1 LNDDEVFAN
10 ETRYSQ
16 HSVPTYELSSANGLG
31 GICSI
36 VPSSSMGSLAHVGKS
51 RKCNIEPAPSHE
63 GSNPESDPEQESRIM
78 ENGVDNSSDRLRVPD
93 KIHPESKATNSVLN
107 GKEELDICF
116 KIDSEVC
123 SLHCH
128 SAQIRGIDET
138 EGECN
143 QLVPESGLWP
153 SQISRNHL
161 TAITSGE
168 YQRGDNNSNNENP
181 KHCSATTRA
190 SLSTTS
196 GCRPENEIS
205 KSDMKAEE
213 ESLIDS
219 SDTSV
224 PKLQWIDD
232 GTIPIAKNDCISTKT
247 GKDSPSG
254 VEIGSVDESFENA
267 SISSSKMSSP
277 STLIARLNLVET
289 SDSGIGVLKNEDD
302 TRSHIQSQSD
312 SVDERPTSAFS
323 QLTIEDVDVEKVE
336 ASDLASSKIEKGCKV
351 NRGLGDE
358 YNKVESVESQ
368 AVSRVSSLR
377 SSFSRSKMKH
387 SETILYRLGKIEGQ
401 IENMH
406 LNFDKYESNLKNFA
420 SHRNS
425 TDNSTETL
433 KFKELANR
441 LDQMES
447 TLSQLSSFDVQCCST
462 AVDKRSQTLS
472 LDEQSCSNVGES
484 RNHGNQN
491 NFVVDMS
498 AISSLTKRIEE
509 VESFMTPFLAQ
520 RRPKDS
526 AATTIGSWEASFHPA
541 QALVIL
547 ETKMISVLE
556 SISKLSSDF
565 EHATT
570 EITKRPTLEEILQQ
584 TGSHLLDGEAIES
597 IEINSDTEKLSKCE
611 EIRGKVDLL
620 NKSVESF
627 EGKLTSFVTF
637 EILHSTIS
645 DLQKESTHLS
655 SIEELSDSFCKFK
668 RSIDDRFSQ
677 MAIKKIDRLE
687 VEKILSNYE
696 GPGNGENTLFKQ
708 LHDLKSDFDLLRKSV
723 LKTTEK
729 GSNSPE
735 EIAEEP
741 FLHVDLKLERLAGEI
756 REGIMEV
763 IAERMN
769 AVAELGEEVTH
780 LSSELAEHPNQ
791 AQIDKMLEQLQ
802 KVLSQRIEISE
813 GQTGDMLK
821 SLLRNLK
828 NELKGRLTKDEMIRQ
843 VQKLLANAKADI
855 ENDANNAGSLMVG
868 KGAVRCLGC
877 DQPFQF
883 GVNPY
888 LATKKNHSALPSSGG
903 LRPYRSVSL
912 RPIRG
917 QPFVPLRRSRSLYG
931 ESSKRSVKK
940 RPSVLYNSR
949 HNRPAL

>member
-1 LNDDEVFAN
+1 MNDDEVFAN
-10 ETRYSQ
+10 KTWYSQ
-16 HSVPTYELSSANGLG
+16 HSEPTYELSSADGLG
-31 GICSI
+31 DICSI
-36 VPSSSMGSLAHVGKS
+36 VPSSSMRSFPHVGKPS
-51 RKCNIEPAPSHE
+51 KCNVETTPSHE
-63 GSNPESDPEQESRIM
+63 GSKPESEHILKPVAESPEQESRNM
-78 ENGVDNSSDRLRVPD
+78 ENGIDNSSDRLRVPD
-93 KIHPESKATNSVLN
+93 KIHPESKATNSFIN

-116 KIDSEVC
+116 KNDSEVC

-153 SQISRNHL
+153 SQVSRNHI

-168 YQRGDNNSNNENP
+168 YQRRDAYDNNSDNENP

-205 KSDMKAEE
+205 KSNMKAEE

-219 SDTSV
+219 SDTSI
-224 PKLQWIDD
+224 PNLQCIDD
-232 GTIPIAKNDCISTKT
+232 GTTSIAKNDCISTKP
-247 GKDSPSG
+247 GNDSLSG
-254 VEIGSVDESFENA
+254 VDIGNVDKSLENA
-267 SISSSKMSSP
+267 FISSSDD
-277 STLIARLNLVET
+277 ARPQ
-289 SDSGIGVLKNEDD
+289 
-302 TRSHIQSQSD
+302 IQSQSD

-323 QLTIEDVDVEKVE
+323 QLTTEDVEKIE
-336 ASDLASSKIEKGCKV
+336 ASDFAPSEIENRCEVKG
-351 NRGLGDE
+351 RLGDE
-358 YNKVESVESQ
+358 YNKVESFESQ
-368 AVSRVSSLR
+368 AVPRVPSLR
-377 SSFSRSKMKH
+377 SSFSLSKMKH

-401 IENMH
+401 LENMH
-406 LNFDKYESNLKNFA
+406 LNFDKYESNLKNLD

-425 TDNSTETL
+425 TDNLTETL
-433 KFKELANR
+433 NLKELANR

-447 TLSQLSSFDVQCCST
+447 ALSQLSSLDVHCSST
-462 AVDKRSQTLS
+462 TVDERSQTSS
-472 LDEQSCSNVGES
+472 LDEQICSNVGES

-509 VESFMTPFLAQ
+509 LESFMTPFLAQ

-526 AATTIGSWEASFHPA
+526 TAQTIGSWEASFHPA
-541 QALVIL
+541 QALVNL
-547 ETKMISVLE
+547 ETKMVSVLE
-556 SISKLSSDF
+556 SISRLSCDF

-570 EITKRPTLEEILQQ
+570 EITKRPTLEEILQR
-584 TGSHLLDGEAIES
+584 TGFHRLDGEDKES
-597 IEINSDTEKLSKCE
+597 IGNNSDAEKLSKCE

-645 DLQKESTHLS
+645 DLQKGSTHLS
-655 SIEELSDSFCKFK
+655 SMEELSDSFSKLK
-668 RSIDDRFSQ
+668 SSIDDRFSQ

-696 GPGNGENTLFKQ
+696 CPGNAENTLFKQ

-723 LKTTEK
+723 LKTTGK
-729 GSNSPE
+729 ASNSPE

-741 FLHVDLKLERLAGEI
+741 FVHVDLKLERLAGEI

-769 AVAELGEEVTH
+769 AVAVLGDEVTR

-802 KVLSQRIEISE
+802 KVFCQRIEISE

-821 SLLRNLK
+821 DLLRNLK

-843 VQKLLANAKADI
+843 VRKLLANAKADI

-868 KGAVRCLGC
+868 RGAIRCLGC

-931 ESSKRSVKK
+931 ESSKRFVKK

-949 HNRPAL
+949 HHRPAL